1 MLQVYDPAAPKKP
14 ANLSV
19 NSDLLAKARRLKLN
33 LSATLEKALAA
44 EVQRAE
50 RERWLAANR
59 AAMEAANRQ
68 VERHGRFADSY
79 PTL

>member
-1 MLQVYDPAAPKKP
+1 MLQVYDPSAPKKP

-19 NSDLLAKARRLKLN
+19 NSDLLAKARHLKLN
-33 LSATLEKALAA
+33 LSATLEKALAE

-50 RERWLAANR
+50 REQWLMRNR
-59 AAMEAANRQ
+59 AALEAANQ
-68 VERHGRFADSY
+68 LLERHGPFADSY